1 RETLLCSRRRRHRNS
16 RRRWGEKARSTFFFS
31 PPIAAAASLP
41 PLGRAGSRRAGKGGA
56 GAGRKGEKGER
67 PRENSN
73 SEKTICGCGSEGRRL
88 CVRLVCKLRPFLLLL
103 YIYFCVGPDPPG
115 LCSQLRHVVGVAAC
129 LLCFCL
135 LYSIACLAFPLP
147 LLGPSVA
154 VFVSA
159 TGCLYLARA
168 RSSQK
173 TTSMTLISSPPP

>member
-1 RETLLCSRRRRHRNS
+1 E
-16 RRRWGEKARSTFFFS
+16 EEA
-31 PPIAAAASLP
+31 PQQPP
-41 PLGRAGSRRAGKGGA
+41 PLGGESQDHLFFLPPPNRCRRPSPSPWGPGSRRAGKGGA

-73 SEKTICGCGSEGRRL
+73 GEKTICGGGSEGRRL
-88 CVRLVCKLRPFLLLL
+88 C
-103 YIYFCVGPDPPG
+103 
-115 LCSQLRHVVGVAAC
+115 LRHVVGVAAC

-168 RSSQK
+168 RSGQK
-173 TTSMTLISSPPP
+173 TTSVTLISSPPP